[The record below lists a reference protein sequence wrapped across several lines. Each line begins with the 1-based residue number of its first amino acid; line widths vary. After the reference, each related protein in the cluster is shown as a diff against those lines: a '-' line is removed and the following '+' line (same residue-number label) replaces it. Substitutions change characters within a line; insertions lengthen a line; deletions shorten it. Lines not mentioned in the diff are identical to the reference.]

1 MKDQNMKIGILGGSF
16 NPVHNGH
23 LELAKQALAQFA
35 LDQIWLMPN
44 HIPAYKKWDR
54 SVTNE
59 DRLHMLE
66 LAVKDHDGLRC
77 SDLELQRGGV
87 TYTIDTLAQ
96 LHEQYPDTEWYFIM
110 GGDSIL
116 VFDTWREPDRIL
128 SLSKLIVTTRDQI
141 QAEDVDAK
149 IRHLKKLCCIPEAR
163 RCSGSITGSSCA
175 IQHIFWRRISDRCRS
190 IRLMCH
196 RPASGKPLKMDRI
209 YQEPYQWQY
218 TAILRNMGYIRR
230 MKTLI
235 KTLINR

>member
-23 LELAKQALAQFA
+23 LELAKQALEQFA

-44 HIPAYKKWDR
+44 HIPTYKKWDR

-59 DRLHMLE
+59 DRLHMVE
-66 LAVKDHDGLRC
+66 LAVKEHDGLRC

-116 VFDTWREPDRIL
+116 AFDTWREPDRIL

-141 QAEDVDAK
+141 QAEDVETK
-149 IRHLKKLCCIPEAR
+149 IRHLKKLYADADIRQMQIHPVDVSSSGIREAIKNGQDI
-163 RCSGSITGSSCA
+163 SGA
-175 IQHIFWRRISDRCRS
+175 VPMAVCRY
-190 IRLMCH
+190 IKEYGL
-196 RPASGKPLKMDRI
+196 
-209 YQEPYQWQY
+209 YQTDENLDQNLDQ
-218 TAILRNMGYIRR
+218 
-230 MKTLI
+230 
-235 KTLINR
+235 

>member
-59 DRLHMLE
+59 DRLHMVE

-96 LHEQYPDTEWYFIM
+96 LN
-110 GGDSIL
+110 
-116 VFDTWREPDRIL
+116 
-128 SLSKLIVTTRDQI
+128 
-141 QAEDVDAK
+141 
-149 IRHLKKLCCIPEAR
+149 
-163 RCSGSITGSSCA
+163 
-175 IQHIFWRRISDRCRS
+175 S
-190 IRLMCH
+190 IR
-196 RPASGKPLKMDRI
+196 I
-209 YQEPYQWQY
+209 
-218 TAILRNMGYIRR
+218 RNGISLWVGIRSLYLTPGESR
-230 MKTLI
+230 TGFFLFP
-235 KTLINR
+235 N

>member
-23 LELAKQALAQFA
+23 LELAKQALEQFA

-59 DRLHMLE
+59 DRLHMVE
-66 LAVKDHDGLRC
+66 LAVKDHDRLRC

-87 TYTIDTLAQ
+87 TYTVDTLAQ

-116 VFDTWREPDRIL
+116 AFDRTGQDSF
-128 SLSKLIVTTRDQI
+128 SL
-141 QAEDVDAK
+141 
-149 IRHLKKLCCIPEAR
+149 
-163 RCSGSITGSSCA
+163 
-175 IQHIFWRRISDRCRS
+175 
-190 IRLMCH
+190 
-196 RPASGKPLKMDRI
+196 
-209 YQEPYQWQY
+209 
-218 TAILRNMGYIRR
+218 
-230 MKTLI
+230 
-235 KTLINR
+235 

>member
-23 LELAKQALAQFA
+23 LELAKQALEQFA

-59 DRLHMLE
+59 DRLHMVE

-116 VFDTWREPDRIL
+116 AFDTWREPDMIL

-149 IRHLKKLCCIPEAR
+149 IRHLKKLYA
-163 RCSGSITGSSCA
+163 
-175 IQHIFWRRISDRCRS
+175 
-190 IRLMCH
+190 
-196 RPASGKPLKMDRI
+196 
-209 YQEPYQWQY
+209 
-218 TAILRNMGYIRR
+218 
-230 MKTLI
+230 
-235 KTLINR
+235 